1 MCSYVGRV
9 VRNRYGDGRGMIWL
23 DNVRCQ
29 GVEAHLG
36 DCSHIGWGEHNCLHS
51 EDVAV
56 RCGANSSTAG
66 TTIDSRS
73 KSTPSASSSARS
85 TTPSAVPSTPATP
98 TNGIVIYVVYYN
110 VAR

>member
-1 MCSYVGRV
+1 LCSYVGRV

-29 GVEAHLG
+29 GVEEHLG
-36 DCSHIGWGEHNCLHS
+36 DCSHNGWGEHNCLHS
-51 EDVAV
+51 EDVGV
-56 RCGANSSTAG
+56 RCGDNSFTAG
-66 TTIDSRS
+66 TT
-73 KSTPSASSSARS
+73 SATSSARS

-98 TNGIVIYVVYYN
+98 TNGIVIFVVYYN